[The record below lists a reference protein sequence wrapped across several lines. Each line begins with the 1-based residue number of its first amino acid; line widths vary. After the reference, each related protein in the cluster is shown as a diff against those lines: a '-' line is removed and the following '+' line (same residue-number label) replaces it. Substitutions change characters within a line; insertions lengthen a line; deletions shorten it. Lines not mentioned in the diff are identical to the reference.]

1 MIKEQLIK
9 KIDDKTIKVGVVGLG
24 YVGLPLA
31 VEKAKAGFE
40 TIGFDVQSAKGN
52 GKYQLDLWK
61 ANEAVCLSAGIQP
74 QHISVTDVCTC
85 CNPDRLFSHRA
96 SGGKRGNLGMFVM
109 LKKER

>member
-1 MIKEQLIK
+1 MSEDVADAFRMLFS
-9 KIDDKTIKVGVVGLG
+9 
-24 YVGLPLA
+24 
-31 VEKAKAGFE
+31 EEGFQNLS
-40 TIGFDVQSAKGN
+40 IRLHDVLSAKGN